1 MSSPTKTPAQESV
14 SADSATSV
22 PASASTTTSVPAQAS
37 TSTTESTLSVD
48 EYHALQY
55 KKRVEDK
62 ATAPETNLEGSSMF
76 NTDGSLP
83 TDYGSDISDVPMED
97 GEVPSSAANSESA
110 AVAHDPV
117 TGSRRPRED
126 DPSVSSSKCSRNDEE
141 EKTPTPVTPSSPRSL
156 STERAPWMPSA
167 SEIASRFG
175 ATSPPNQIP
184 LYVCSAIID
193 DAEAAAQ
200 HFDPMTNQRRDYF
213 TGLFHELRWHAAKKT
228 SRKSK
233 VPEWMALCQSWNAF
247 VEIFNKD
254 AKAYRASITAAQRH
268 FENFSRGH
276 MIDRLHNEA
285 VEAGIPCAVPFGTA
299 CSHCPPP
306 PPGAERL
313 SERDLT
319 GYTTVRVPVQL
330 RDLRVQLER
339 RVERRDT
346 PSVSGDRSARA
357 AVTPALRSGLRTPSP
372 FPERLPSGRSAVP
385 TYLGGEEILSN
396 EYEDE
401 PDLGSSSGV
410 HSPQFVRLSTE
421 TSRAHRAVVAAGAK
435 RYPSYGGQPGVDRDS
450 RALHDRVAALEQ
462 FQSEEFSQ
470 LQQELRY
477 QKAQVAQAAQTASNI
492 QVEIG
497 TQVVRLHD
505 RIAALEK
512 LAYAASSSSSSR
524 QG

>member
-1 MSSPTKTPAQESV
+1 MSSLTKTPAQEFA

-22 PASASTTTSVPAQAS
+22 PASAGNTTSVPAQAS

-62 ATAPETNLEGSSMF
+62 AAAPETIL
-76 NTDGSLP
+76 DGSMP

-97 GEVPSSAANSESA
+97 GEVPSSAADSESA
-110 AVAHDPV
+110 AVAHEPV

-126 DPSVSSSKCSRNDEE
+126 DPSASSSKRSRNDEE
-141 EKTPTPVTPSSPRSL
+141 AKVPTPVTPSSPRYVP
-156 STERAPWMPSA
+156 TERAPWMPSA

-175 ATSPPNQIP
+175 ATSPPNPIP
-184 LYVCSAIID
+184 LYVCSATVD

-213 TGLFHELRWHAAKKT
+213 IGLFHQLRWHASKRT

-247 VEIFNKD
+247 VENFNKD
-254 AKAYRASITAAQRH
+254 AKAYRARITAAQHR
-268 FENFSRGH
+268 FDTFSRRH

-285 VEAGIPCAVPFGTA
+285 MEAGIPCAVPIGTA
-299 CSHCPPP
+299 CSHCPP

-313 SERDLT
+313 SERDVT

-339 RVERRDT
+339 RDT

-357 AVTPALRSGLRTPSP
+357 GVTPALRSGLRTPSP
-372 FPERLPSGRSAVP
+372 FPERLPSGRSTVP
-385 TYLGGEEILSN
+385 MYLGGRK
-396 EYEDE
+396 
-401 PDLGSSSGV
+401 SSPTNTKTSLI
-410 HSPQFVRLSTE
+410 SVRLLGFI
-421 TSRAHRAVVAAGAK
+421 AH
-435 RYPSYGGQPGVDRDS
+435 DS
-450 RALHDRVAALEQ
+450 LHDPVG
-462 FQSEEFSQ
+462 
-470 LQQELRY
+470 
-477 QKAQVAQAAQTASNI
+477 QVRCTMQYRQRGRKDTPRTVNP
-492 QVEIG
+492 
-497 TQVVRLHD
+497 RLTVTPVLYT
-505 RIAALEK
+505 IV
-512 LAYAASSSSSSR
+512 
-524 QG
+524 